1 MYNSDFGFRKTP
13 FSAAPDPDCF
23 YAASSYQDLFATVR
37 YGIESRKGLIVIT
50 GEVGTG
56 KTTLLR
62 RLARSL
68 EATTQSV
75 FICHTH
81 LGFTELLRLAFRD
94 LGLQPQGRGSLTM
107 MEELRDYL
115 TAQFEKGRIIAL
127 LIDEAQNLSDAAFE
141 GIRLLCNLDTGKEN
155 LLQIVLMGQ
164 PQLEARLDQPRL
176 RHVKQRITVRCRL
189 APLEDEEVGPYI
201 QFRLEAAGYEGKAL
215 FSADAVERIAFYSS
229 RVPRLVNTICDN
241 ALLTA
246 HANSRKEID
255 AETIERVADDLR
267 LKEETRVKTE
277 APEPAFSER
286 SETKEMEEIPLA
298 AEGEAVADEPWESG
312 LNEEFQVPVDD
323 WPMRPHRRRR
333 VLWAGTGALLGMVLF
348 GGVGVALS
356 PQARAYLWNLG
367 ADLETIIGIPGQNS
381 QHTQQSSE
389 AIKEGTVGKELQ
401 LRANAPDENALLA
414 EAEKQTVSPPQQA
427 EKPAESQTLAPA
439 GESPRQKGAKKPSIR
454 IAVTPKSQAPAR
466 ASTDADIERQRLQL
480 EIYKA
485 IDNRAIT
492 GVEVSVIG
500 RMTYLGGR
508 VETER
513 QKLAAEEAARSVP
526 GVKEVRNR
534 IAVNAPLTP
543 SEAEGVTEP
552 SS

>member
-13 FSAAPDPDCF
+13 FNVTPDPDCF
-23 YAASSYQDLFATVR
+23 YAASSYQDLLAAVR

-68 EATTQSV
+68 AATTHSV
-75 FICHTH
+75 FIFYTH
-81 LGFTELLRLAFRD
+81 LSFTELLRLAFRD
-94 LGLQPQGRGSLTM
+94 LGLQPQGRGRLAM
-107 MEELRDYL
+107 MEELRVYL
-115 TAQFEKGRIIAL
+115 TAQFQKGRIVAL

-141 GIRLLCNLDTGKEN
+141 GIRLLSNLDTGEEK

-164 PQLEARLDQPRL
+164 PQLEAKIDQPRL
-176 RHVKQRITVRCRL
+176 RHVKQRIAVRRQL
-189 APLEDEEVGPYI
+189 PPLEDKEVGPYI

-277 APEPAFSER
+277 APAVAFSER
-286 SETKEMEEIPLA
+286 LEIEKKEIPLA
-298 AEGEAVADEPWESG
+298 VEKEALADKAWKSG
-312 LNEEFQVPVDD
+312 FDEELQVPADD

-381 QHTQQSSE
+381 QQTQQSS
-389 AIKEGTVGKELQ
+389 ATIKEATVGKEPQ

-414 EAEKQTVSPPQQA
+414 EAEKQTVSPPQQV
-427 EKPAESQTLAPA
+427 EKPAESPTLAPA
-439 GESPRQKGAKKPSIR
+439 GESPSQKGAKKPSNK

-526 GVKEVRNR
+526 GVTEVRNR
-534 IAVNAPLTP
+534 IAVNSPLTP
-543 SEAEGVTEP
+543 REAEGATEP